1 MSTYTFIYFH
11 YAGCYNVFM
20 ETKLFT
26 EERQDEIINL
36 LKERKSVTVQNL
48 SDYFGVSGATIR
60 TDLSVLEKKG
70 CLRRTHGGAVL
81 PKSVETYLQE
91 LGIHER
97 SHFQEKKAIAEAAL
111 KYVSSHETILIDNG
125 TTISAFC
132 TALAG
137 SSLSGLTVYSNDLYG
152 MQILESKENCE
163 LHLIGGCI
171 RSGFHYTYGQ
181 QVLDELG
188 SYHFKKLFLATS
200 AVSADGLTVLD
211 NGRMVYDGADHK
223 DLTVEGPKAYKRDGM
238 YWILCPAGGVKTG
251 YQLALRSKN
260 IYGPYERRVV
270 LCQGSTP
277 VNGPHQGGW
286 VNDGHG
292 NDFYA
297 ILYSV
302 EPKIQSSDT

>member
-11 YAGCYNVFM
+11 FADCYNVFM

-60 TDLSVLEKKG
+60 MDLSVLEKKG

-200 AVSADGLTVLD
+200 AVSADGLTTVNSDLAAVKRAMI
-211 NGRMVYDGADHK
+211 NASEEVILLADSSKIGQVGFQKFADLSQVDLLITDSGIRKK
-223 DLTVEGPKAYKRDGM
+223 DQKALLKKISRVITV
-238 YWILCPAGGVKTG
+238 
-251 YQLALRSKN
+251 
-260 IYGPYERRVV
+260 
-270 LCQGSTP
+270 
-277 VNGPHQGGW
+277 
-286 VNDGHG
+286 
-292 NDFYA
+292 
-297 ILYSV
+297 
-302 EPKIQSSDT
+302 

>member
-1 MSTYTFIYFH
+1 MSTFTFIYFH

-60 TDLSVLEKKG
+60 MDLSVLEKKG

-81 PKSVETYLQE
+81 PKSMETYLQE

-200 AVSADGLTVLD
+200 AVSADGLTTVNSDLAAVKRAMI
-211 NGRMVYDGADHK
+211 NASEEVILLADSSKIGQVGFQKFADLSQVDLLITDSGIRKK
-223 DLTVEGPKAYKRDGM
+223 DQKALQKKISRVITV
-238 YWILCPAGGVKTG
+238 
-251 YQLALRSKN
+251 
-260 IYGPYERRVV
+260 
-270 LCQGSTP
+270 
-277 VNGPHQGGW
+277 
-286 VNDGHG
+286 
-292 NDFYA
+292 
-297 ILYSV
+297 
-302 EPKIQSSDT
+302 

>member
-1 MSTYTFIYFH
+1 MSTFTFIYFH

-200 AVSADGLTVLD
+200 AVSADGLTTVNSDLAAVKRAMI
-211 NGRMVYDGADHK
+211 NASEEVILLADSSKIGQVGFQKFADLSQVDLLITDSGIRKK
-223 DLTVEGPKAYKRDGM
+223 DQKALLKKISRVITV
-238 YWILCPAGGVKTG
+238 
-251 YQLALRSKN
+251 
-260 IYGPYERRVV
+260 
-270 LCQGSTP
+270 
-277 VNGPHQGGW
+277 
-286 VNDGHG
+286 
-292 NDFYA
+292 
-297 ILYSV
+297 
-302 EPKIQSSDT
+302 

>member
-1 MSTYTFIYFH
+1 
-11 YAGCYNVFM
+11 M

-60 TDLSVLEKKG
+60 MDLSVLEKKG

-111 KYVSSHETILIDNG
+111 QYVSSHETILIDNG

-200 AVSADGLTVLD
+200 AVSADGLTTVNSDLAAVKRAMI
-211 NGRMVYDGADHK
+211 NASEEVILLADSSKIGQVGFQKFADLSQVDLLITDSGIRKK
-223 DLTVEGPKAYKRDGM
+223 DQKALLKKISRVITV
-238 YWILCPAGGVKTG
+238 
-251 YQLALRSKN
+251 
-260 IYGPYERRVV
+260 
-270 LCQGSTP
+270 
-277 VNGPHQGGW
+277 
-286 VNDGHG
+286 
-292 NDFYA
+292 
-297 ILYSV
+297 
-302 EPKIQSSDT
+302 

>member
-11 YAGCYNVFM
+11 FAGCYNVFM

-200 AVSADGLTVLD
+200 AVSADGLTTVNSDLAAVKRAMI
-211 NGRMVYDGADHK
+211 NASEEVILLADSSKIGQVGFQKFADLSQVDLLITDSGIRKK
-223 DLTVEGPKAYKRDGM
+223 DQKALLKKISRVITV
-238 YWILCPAGGVKTG
+238 
-251 YQLALRSKN
+251 
-260 IYGPYERRVV
+260 
-270 LCQGSTP
+270 
-277 VNGPHQGGW
+277 
-286 VNDGHG
+286 
-292 NDFYA
+292 
-297 ILYSV
+297 
-302 EPKIQSSDT
+302 